1 MAKELIQKY
10 WFTVPAT
17 TGTQAY
23 QYVFKSDELYKFLTG
38 IACPL
43 VTALPSADEIK
54 IELRDDFKSILSF
67 SPVQNWCKNTS
78 SADFD
83 LTAVFRPVLSQSA
96 GKNYYLNVRVTNSAA
111 AFTFVALFRQ
121 SNEQPAV
128 SIFGEEVTGYDMQ
141 SFTIKQPALGSNYNI
156 NLPSDYDRVAGVNF
170 VGGDTANI
178 MRLAL
183 DINDS
188 VRELLDP
195 VPVSIL
201 AVTENQGYDKTF
213 FPVAFE
219 SKNKQVNL
227 RLTQLDSAPM
237 SYTATDFT
245 VTFLLTR

>member
-1 MAKELIQKY
+1 MEKTLIQKY
-10 WFTVPAT
+10 WFNVPAT

-23 QYVFKSDELYKFLTG
+23 QYVFKSDELYKYLTG

-43 VTALPSADEIK
+43 VTALPTADEIK

-67 SPVQNWCKNTS
+67 SPAVNWCKNTN

-83 LTAVFRPVLSQSA
+83 LTAVFRPLLSQSQ

-121 SNEQPAV
+121 SNELPAV
-128 SIFGEEVTGYDMQ
+128 SIFGEEVNGYDMQ
-141 SFTIKQPALGSNYNI
+141 SFTIKQPALGANYNI

-170 VGGDTANI
+170 TGGDTTNI
-178 MRLAL
+178 TRLAL
-183 DINDS
+183 DINDN

-195 VPVSIL
+195 VPVTVLTI
-201 AVTENQGYDKTF
+201 TENQGYDKTF
-213 FPVAFE
+213 FPLAFA
-219 SKNKQVNL
+219 SKNKQVNV
-227 RLTQLDSAPM
+227 RLTQLDSAAM
-237 SYTATDFT
+237 TYTATDFT